1 MNFLKYSLLRFGLM
15 IVVFLLCMWLNVGL
29 ILSGVFAILIAF
41 AVSYLAFPKLH
52 VAAGQDMQRWFS
64 KHRKDTPQ
72 KKAVAE
78 DTEIEDEYAEQKRR
92 EEGIDF

>member
-64 KHRKDTPQ
+64 KRRKDAPL